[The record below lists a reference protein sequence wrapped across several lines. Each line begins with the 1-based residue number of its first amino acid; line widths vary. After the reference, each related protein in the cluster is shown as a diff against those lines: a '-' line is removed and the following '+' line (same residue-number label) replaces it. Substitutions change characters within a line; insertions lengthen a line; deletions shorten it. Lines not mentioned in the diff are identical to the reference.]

1 MYACE
6 KVGGASDMGHFYL
19 TTTLRLTTGDRF
31 AGCDTS
37 NNSLFNRKLKQKL
50 RRLFSS
56 AFRDSLCADS
66 GWGTTNSKL
75 FKKQKTESEASAAV
89 FSRFTEINFAQIL
102 VVTRQTVDYLTEN
115 RNRSLNGCF
124 FRLTGTCFEQVLVV
138 EFWTYKNSENW
149 IFSSVKWRF
158 LPLVKQKSFC
168 FELQSKSAQLVL
180 ISFKQYLEY
189 VKLCEM
195 S

>member
-1 MYACE
+1 
-6 KVGGASDMGHFYL
+6 MGHFYL

-124 FRLTGTCFEQVLVV
+124 FGLQALALSR
-138 EFWTYKNSENW
+138 FWLWN
-149 IFSSVKWRF
+149 
-158 LPLVKQKSFC
+158 
-168 FELQSKSAQLVL
+168 FELTKTLKTESSRQLNEDFCRSSNRKVFAL
-180 ISFKQYLEY
+180 SCNLNLLNLF
-189 VKLCEM
+189 
-195 S
+195 